1 MSLHDLACK
10 KEDINIENKREG
22 PLLPENR
29 YWEQGGR
36 HWVMMKIQR
45 QGKVRE
51 CQSQVNAGDA
61 RKEKQDRRIKRKG
74 KRKA

>member
-36 HWVMMKIQR
+36 QWVMMKIQR
-45 QGKVRE
+45 QRNMRE
-51 CQSQVNAGDA
+51 SQSQVNAGNA
-61 RKEKQDRRIKRKG
+61 RKGKKQNRTEKG
-74 KRKA
+74 KRKT